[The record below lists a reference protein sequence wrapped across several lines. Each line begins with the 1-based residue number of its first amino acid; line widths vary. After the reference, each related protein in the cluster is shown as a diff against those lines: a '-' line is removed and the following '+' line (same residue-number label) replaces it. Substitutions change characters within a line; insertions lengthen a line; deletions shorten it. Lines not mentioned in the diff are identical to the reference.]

1 MTRHE
6 VKILQLQRQLQQSG
20 PTDQLLK
27 DIVIAL
33 ADEVIYLS
41 RELET
46 VRGTASRADRNA
58 RLGYGLVRR

>member
-1 MTRHE
+1 M
-6 VKILQLQRQLQQSG
+6 KILQLQRQLQQSG

-46 VRGTASRADRNA
+46 VRGTASRAERQS
-58 RLGYGLVRR
+58 RMPMYGIRR